1 MIKINLVT
9 EAPAAAAVKK
19 KRPETAKAVRKGDVI
34 LLTVLVLALAVTGGK
49 WYLLSNE
56 REDRRETQGRLKVER
71 DKLQKFIKKAEE
83 LEAKRAALQHKINV
97 INELKNAQTGPV
109 RIMDEVSKALP
120 ELVWL
125 ESLNLNGTA
134 LTLGGKAMDEN
145 AVANYISNLNA
156 SPYFKEPV
164 LKDMARGR
172 GDTFQFRLDCVFVHT
187 PPKIDAGT

>member
-49 WYLLSNE
+49 WYLLSSE
-56 REDRRETQGRLKVER
+56 REDRRQTQGRLKVER

-97 INELKNAQTGPV
+97 INDLKNAQTGPV

-134 LTLGGKAMDEN
+134 LSLGGKAMDEN
-145 AVANYISNLNA
+145 AVANYISNLDA
-156 SPYFKEPV
+156 SPYFREPV
-164 LKDMARGR
+164 LKDMSRARGE
-172 GDTFQFRLDCVFVHT
+172 TFQFRLDCVFVHT